1 MDIIENIKLKI
12 QKALLDLG
20 QEVALNDIVIE
31 KSKDEAHGDYAT
43 NVAMKLSRLFGKA
56 PRDVAS
62 MLIEKINRDGIEKIE
77 IAGPGF
83 INFFMKHDSLQA
95 FVNKIIAEDEN
106 YGRSPRKNFKINV
119 EFVSAN
125 PTGIL
130 HVGTARGAAIGDSI
144 SRILDFAGYDVTKEY
159 YINDAGSQ
167 ITNLALSIQARY
179 KELFGIQAEIPE
191 DGYAG
196 HDIVEIAE
204 TIKNEIG
211 DEALKLADP
220 IPYFKEKGVKIELD
234 RIVKDLELFRVKHDV
249 FSSEKA
255 IRADNAIEKELDF
268 LSKYTYRQDDALYL
282 KTSDFIDDKD
292 RVIQKSNGDYT
303 YFLPDICYHVN
314 KLSRGFD
321 ALIDVLGA
329 DHHGYINRM
338 KSALMMHG
346 YPQDILHVELIQM
359 VRFLKDGQEYKASK
373 RRGDAITLRDVCEEV
388 GVDAMRYFFAMRA
401 PSSHLDFD
409 MDLAKEQSSNN
420 PVYYAQ
426 YAHARLC
433 SILEQGKDI
442 AIDNSAKL
450 LSQPSEMALLKHLA
464 DFANLVNDAAKDKA
478 PYKVTN
484 YIHTLAELVHAFYN
498 ECRVIDQNNLELS
511 GSRLALVKA
520 SKIVLKNALA
530 LIGVSAPIHM
540 QEDISMSKSLLDYA
554 YDYVSAQSQQS
565 KFQDIWAYCV
575 KEAGLSEEEAAAKV
589 SHFYTNLML
598 DGRFV
603 TLGEN
608 EWDLRIRHKFE
619 KVHIDMSE
627 VYSDVETSYDDS
639 EEEEEEAEYNKAF
652 EDEEEQKEEDF
663 NSDEEQEES
672 EEKEDNEF

>member
-43 NVAMKLSRLFGKA
+43 NVAMKFSRLFGKA
-56 PRDVAS
+56 PRDVAA
-62 MLIEKINRDGIEKIE
+62 MLIEKINRDGIDKIE

-95 FVNKIIAEDEN
+95 FVNKIITEDEN
-106 YGRSPRKNFKINV
+106 YGRSPRKNFKVNV

-130 HVGTARGAAIGDSI
+130 HVGTARGAAIGDSV

-179 KELFGIQAEIPE
+179 KELFGIEAEIPE

-204 TIKNEIG
+204 SIKNEIG
-211 DEALKLADP
+211 DEALKMADP
-220 IPYFKEKGVKIELD
+220 VPYFKEKGVKIELD

-255 IRADNAIEKELDF
+255 IRADNAIEKELEF
-268 LSKYTYRQDDALYL
+268 LNKYTYKQDDALYL

-442 AIDNSAKL
+442 TIDNSAKL

-540 QEDISMSKSLLDYA
+540 Q
-554 YDYVSAQSQQS
+554 
-565 KFQDIWAYCV
+565 
-575 KEAGLSEEEAAAKV
+575 GG
-589 SHFYTNLML
+589 H
-598 DGRFV
+598 
-603 TLGEN
+603 
-608 EWDLRIRHKFE
+608 
-619 KVHIDMSE
+619 
-627 VYSDVETSYDDS
+627 
-639 EEEEEEAEYNKAF
+639 
-652 EDEEEQKEEDF
+652 
-663 NSDEEQEES
+663 
-672 EEKEDNEF
+672 